1 MQSPNKTPSATAFLG
16 LGSNISPRVI
26 NLEKAIQGLQLL
38 FPSNFSISSYYHTKP
53 YKDLQQKSYVNCC
66 VSFNSSEPA
75 QKLLHQTQSLERK
88 IGRVRSYNTWESRK
102 IDIDILLYGDNIHR
116 FRDLIIPHYDLSKRD
131 FFLIPL
137 IELDKHL
144 INPSSGKSLVMEL
157 GNLSAQE
164 RTVVK
169 KFNSTLL

>member
-1 MQSPNKTPSATAFLG
+1 MQSPKKTLSVTAFLG
-16 LGSNISPRVI
+16 LGSNISPRVA
-26 NLEKAIQGLQLL
+26 NLEKAILDLQRL
-38 FPSNFSISSYYHTKP
+38 FPSSFRISSYYHTKP

-66 VSFNSSEPA
+66 VSFNTSEPA
-75 QKLLHQTQSLERK
+75 QILLQQTQSLERK
-88 IGRVRSYNTWESRK
+88 IGRIRSYNPWQSRE
-102 IDIDILLYGDNIHR
+102 IDIDILLYGENNHR

-144 INPSSGKSLVMEL
+144 INPSSGNSLVMEL

-164 RTVVK
+164 RTVVE
-169 KFNSTLL
+169 KFDSTLL